1 MPQGIKQLTL
11 RIPKEM
17 HDALDE
23 ISHNSKRSG
32 EFVSMNTIGIAAL
45 QLWLDTHA
53 VRTSKIT
60 KHHFNGPKSKGNLS

>member
-45 QLWLDTHA
+45 QLWLDTHE
-53 VRTSKIT
+53 VQTSKIT
-60 KHHFNGPKSKGNLS
+60 KHHFNEAKSKGN

>member
-17 HDALDE
+17 HDVLDE

-32 EFVSMNTIGIAAL
+32 EFVSMNTIGIEAL
-45 QLWLDTHA
+45 QLWLETHE
-53 VRTSKIT
+53 VQTSKIT
-60 KHHFNGPKSKGNLS
+60 KHHFNASKLKGNLS